1 MRQDV
6 RRFREAEEYRGQDV
20 RRRWKITQVIES
32 VDTWRIERDFQCLA
46 LIEEVLYGL
55 IINSWIDSLLWLLV
69 GATSKVS
76 SLQG

>member
-6 RRFREAEEYRGQDV
+6 RRYREAEEYRGQDV
-20 RRRWKITQVIES
+20 RRRWKITQAIES